1 MSIQC
6 IYTCASPHAS
16 FDRNELVR
24 VWGLRNREQPA
35 LPDVYHVSELE
46 QRGWVPKSAMTAG
59 SWRAGYCCSKE
70 IAVLQCPTTQRLC
83 IGTAFAQLASLMH
96 PRHATAPN
104 HSLQRSMPRL
114 SACSGAC
121 RGCQPAAEHV
131 PPALNCERYFA
142 CAVWCWWCRCF
153 HPSVYEGQAA
163 IATAQLPCTNAN
175 SSSCALMRMAKTVS
189 TT

>member
-83 IGTAFAQLASLMH
+83 IGTAL
-96 PRHATAPN
+96 R
-104 HSLQRSMPRL
+104 SLQALCIHDMQQL
-114 SACSGAC
+114 QTIACSGAC
-121 RGCQPAAEHV
+121 RGCQPAAE
-131 PPALNCERYFA
+131 R
-142 CAVWCWWCRCF
+142 
-153 HPSVYEGQAA
+153 
-163 IATAQLPCTNAN
+163 ATAASLQRSMSL
-175 SSSCALMRMAKTVS
+175 LL
-189 TT
+189 